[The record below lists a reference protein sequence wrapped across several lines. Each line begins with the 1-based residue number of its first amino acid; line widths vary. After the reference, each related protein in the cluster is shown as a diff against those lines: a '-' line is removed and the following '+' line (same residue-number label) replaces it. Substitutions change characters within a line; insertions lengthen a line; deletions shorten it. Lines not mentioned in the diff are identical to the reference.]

1 MFQEWNERLAELK
14 NKQRHRTNWSKRET
28 ELQQELQRAVIVR
41 DRLEEELRKEER
53 DVERLN
59 SLTLGAL
66 FYALIGKKRE
76 KLTEEEEEALQAR
89 IRYEEARDNVSDLEA
104 ELAEIKRNLA
114 EVRYV
119 DSDIDAVMR
128 EKKRVIESHLPALA
142 AELQSITD
150 METEAGADR
159 KELQE
164 AVAAGKAVLS
174 ALDRAAERLGSA
186 QNWGTYD
193 MLGGGMIATS
203 VKHRRI
209 DEARSSIHT
218 AQNRLRRFQSE
229 LKDVQKDVRIQID
242 IGGMLTFADYF
253 FDGFITDWIVQG
265 KIKESLG
272 QVRDK
277 RSKIRRIVSG
287 LETELRRT
295 ESELA
300 ELARRRTQLIETAT

>member
-76 KLTEEEEEALQAR
+76 KLTQEEEEALQAR

-272 QVRDK
+272 HVRDK
-277 RSKIRRIVSG
+277 RSKIGRIVSG

>member
-76 KLTEEEEEALQAR
+76 KLTQEEEEALQAR

-277 RSKIRRIVSG
+277 RSKIGRIVSG

>member
-277 RSKIRRIVSG
+277 RSKIGRIVSG

>member
-76 KLTEEEEEALQAR
+76 KLTQEEEEALQAR

-142 AELQSITD
+142 TELQSITD

-272 QVRDK
+272 HVRDK
-277 RSKIRRIVSG
+277 RSKIGRIVSG

>member
-272 QVRDK
+272 HVRDK
-277 RSKIRRIVSG
+277 RSKIGRIVSG